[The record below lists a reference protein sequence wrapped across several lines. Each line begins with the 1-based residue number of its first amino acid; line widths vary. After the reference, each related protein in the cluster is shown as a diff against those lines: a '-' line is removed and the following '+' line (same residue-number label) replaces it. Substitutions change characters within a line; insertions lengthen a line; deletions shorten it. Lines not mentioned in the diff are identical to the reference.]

1 MSHFCFGVF
10 VIVDDVF
17 LLFFFL
23 LFQTRR
29 GFNSPVCP
37 TIWLSDV
44 VFTHMLLSQ
53 MFPAFFNSCFCFTA
67 RQTQP
72 HLIQKH
78 HAGGKNAYFIMF
90 LSLLEVKGDLI

>member
-1 MSHFCFGVF
+1 M
-10 VIVDDVF
+10 
-17 LLFFFL
+17 
-23 LFQTRR
+23 
-29 GFNSPVCP
+29 CP